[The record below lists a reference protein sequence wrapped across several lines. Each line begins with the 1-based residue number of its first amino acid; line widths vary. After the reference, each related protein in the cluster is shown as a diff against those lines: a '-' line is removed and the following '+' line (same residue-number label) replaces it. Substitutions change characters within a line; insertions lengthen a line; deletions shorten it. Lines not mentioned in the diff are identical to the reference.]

1 MYSEALRIMD
11 ENTVKYMIDELKEA
25 LSLKDYE
32 ISKRDSKISKMDSK
46 ISKMDSEI
54 SKKDSE
60 IEMLR
65 AKLAKYEDSLL
76 PTLAAKKQSQ
86 S

>member
-32 ISKRDSKISKMDSK
+32 ISK
-46 ISKMDSEI
+46 
-54 SKKDSE
+54 KDSE

-76 PTLAAKKQSQ
+76 PTLTAKKQSQ